1 MLQSRWGPL
10 LLLQPLQ
17 RHLHRQLL
25 LRLHPAFS
33 LRPALSLSHSMST
46 RYGPSWALAMFLL

>member
-1 MLQSRWGPL
+1 MSQSRWGPL

-33 LRPALSLSHSMST
+33 LRPALSLLHSMSI
-46 RYGPSWALAMFLL
+46 RYGPSRAFAMSLR